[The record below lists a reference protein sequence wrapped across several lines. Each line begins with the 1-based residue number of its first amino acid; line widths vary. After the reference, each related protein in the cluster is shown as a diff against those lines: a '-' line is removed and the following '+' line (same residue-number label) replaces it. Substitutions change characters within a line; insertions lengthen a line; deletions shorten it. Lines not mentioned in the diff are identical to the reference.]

1 MKIDFF
7 AEAEKLFAYTQKHRR
22 DFHAHPEIG
31 FQEVRT
37 AGIVADE
44 LKALGIEVS
53 TGIAKTGVVG
63 VIEGNQPGPV
73 LLIRFD
79 MDALPITEETGVDYA
94 SQTAGVMHACGHD
107 GHTAIGLSVAKL
119 LVKFQQEW
127 PGTVKIVFQPAE
139 EGLGGAKMMVDEG
152 VLENPKPDYSLSM
165 HIWNDSPLGQI
176 AATPGPAMAAADLFT
191 LKIFGKGA
199 HGAYPH
205 QGNDPILA
213 ASQVVSAVQSI
224 VSRNVDP
231 LETAVVSITAI
242 NGGTAFNIIP
252 PAVEL
257 KGTIRTFL
265 PEVREMVVQRL
276 REIVEG
282 VSASMGCRAELLIET
297 VSPAVV
303 NDERLARLV
312 NRVRSEVLPDTG
324 DISGL
329 RTMGSE
335 DMAYMMTDIP
345 GCYIFVGSKNAAQDL
360 VYGHHHPKF
369 NFDEQALING
379 IALVSASALAILND
393 QF

>member
-1 MKIDFF
+1 M
-7 AEAEKLFAYTQKHRR
+7 
-22 DFHAHPEIG
+22 
-31 FQEVRT
+31 
-37 AGIVADE
+37 
-44 LKALGIEVS
+44 
-53 TGIAKTGVVG
+53 
-63 VIEGNQPGPV
+63 V
-73 LLIRFD
+73 L
-79 MDALPITEETGVDYA
+79 T
-94 SQTAGVMHACGHD
+94 
-107 GHTAIGLSVAKL
+107 
-119 LVKFQQEW
+119 
-127 PGTVKIVFQPAE
+127 
-139 EGLGGAKMMVDEG
+139 
-152 VLENPKPDYSLSM
+152 
-165 HIWNDSPLGQI
+165 
-176 AATPGPAMAAADLFT
+176 
-191 LKIFGKGA
+191 
-199 HGAYPH
+199 PH